1 MTLTKALHTV
11 FNNQDRSLSKGRTGT
26 SLCLWVI
33 RPNPRSKAQ
42 RTSEERPWR
51 WQLSTFPSN
60 LTKLW
65 RICTNPGAI
74 CARTAYTRVT
84 VLLKVPS
91 EFDYFCKW
99 DFGFLNAFPKIYK
112 TILPSLVSECRL
124 LDFDLQRHFR
134 LGKVLSIA
142 FRSLLF
148 ICTQ

>member
-1 MTLTKALHTV
+1 MFLIIRTDPSLRDALGQVSV
-11 FNNQDRSLSKGRTGT
+11 FEWFGQIPDLKPKEHLRRDPEDDS
-26 SLCLWVI
+26 
-33 RPNPRSKAQ
+33 
-42 RTSEERPWR
+42 
-51 WQLSTFPSN
+51 LSTFTSN

-74 CARTAYTRVT
+74 CARTVYTTVT

-99 DFGFLNAFPKIYK
+99 DLGFLNAFPKIYK

-134 LGKVLSIA
+134 LGKVLCIA
-142 FRSLLF
+142 FRSLSALYLYT
-148 ICTQ
+148 IKRLL